1 MQDICQHTFVNTV
14 EEDRML
20 NDRRTD
26 KVVSF
31 IVDSDYYKKNFEIFY
46 DH

>member
-1 MQDICQHTFVNTV
+1 
-14 EEDRML
+14 ML

-31 IVDSDYYKKNFEIFY
+31 IVDSDYYKKKIWNILWPLVY
-46 DH
+46 S